1 MGGNTYYGIVHIKM
15 RIIDYYNIIAMLIYL
30 GIVVLFYIKKPTFLQ
45 HPTKQNIP
53 FRWEQIFFFLFMV
66 LGIFLRFYHLATLPE
81 GLHQDEASNSYE
93 AFAIAN
99 YGIDRNGYPYPVY
112 PITFGSGG
120 GNPLLIYTYAFI
132 LKFIEP
138 SVFSY
143 RCIFAIY
150 GSLTLILFFFFLK
163 KIHGNKA
170 ALIGL
175 GALAVM
181 PWHVVLSRWGLDS
194 NYIPFWCILIMLIFL
209 YANHTK
215 KTYLYVITAILCAI
229 ILYCYGSAT
238 FVMPFFVL
246 FACGYSLWTNRM
258 TWKQLIYSG
267 IGFLIFA
274 MPIAIFYFINVFDL
288 PAIVTPYF
296 SFAKFTG
303 NHTNSTFLALDRTL
317 PKALLENIVHL
328 LKMLTIGTQ
337 DELWNYVPGYFTLY
351 HFTFPITFLGIFVGF
366 KETICDLKNKKY
378 NNHSLMCCMLLGASI
393 IALFMSQNINRIIF
407 IFLPLIYFM
416 VVGAI
421 SIGKYSKQLLAC
433 VIILFA
439 LGSVSFVKDY
449 FKEYG
454 TMSNFLF
461 MKGYGDAICY
471 AESIR
476 DEDDLI
482 ISTYENLASPFLTAL
497 LYSRT
502 SPHDYLETAV
512 YQGEGAEFTIATSFT
527 HYIFGLPE
535 DIEDEKYK
543 DHVIIISNL
552 EKERFEPLGYEM
564 TEFGNFTVLEYN

>member
-1 MGGNTYYGIVHIKM
+1 MGIVF
-15 RIIDYYNIIAMLIYL
+15 
-30 GIVVLFYIKKPTFLQ
+30 LFLIKKPIFFASS
-45 HPTKQNIP
+45 TKQNISP
-53 FRWEQIFFFLFMV
+53 KWEKIFFFLLLV
-66 LGIFLRFYHLATLPE
+66 IGIFLRFYRLASLPE
-81 GLHQDEASNSYE
+81 GFHQDEASNSYE
-93 AFAIAN
+93 AFAISH
-99 YGIDRNGYPYPVY
+99 YGIDRNGYPYPIY

-120 GNPLLIYTYAFI
+120 GNPLLIYTYALI

-138 SVFSY
+138 SILSY
-143 RCIFAIY
+143 RCIFATY
-150 GSLTLILFFFFLK
+150 GTLTLVLFYFFLR
-163 KIHGNKA
+163 KIHGNKT
-170 ALIGL
+170 ALLGM

-194 NYIPFWCILIMLIFL
+194 NYIPFWVILIILLFL
-209 YANHTK
+209 QANHTQ
-215 KTYLYVITAILCAI
+215 KTHLYVITAILCAV

-246 FACGYSLWTNRM
+246 FACAYSLWTKRM

-267 IGFLIFA
+267 ISFLLFA

-303 NHTNSTFLALDRTL
+303 NHTNSTFLALDATL
-317 PKALLENIVHL
+317 PKALVENIFHL
-328 LKMLTIGTQ
+328 FQMLTIGCQ

-351 HFTFPITFLGIFVGF
+351 HFTFPVTFLGIYIAF
-366 KETICDLKNKKY
+366 KEVISDLKTKKY
-378 NNHSLMCCMLLGASI
+378 NNHALMCCMLLGATI
-393 IALFMSQNINRIIF
+393 IALMMSQNINRIIF

-416 VVGAI
+416 IIGAT

-433 VIILFA
+433 IIILFG
-439 LGSVSFVKDY
+439 LGSISFVKDY
-449 FKEYG
+449 FTEYG
-454 TMSNFLF
+454 TMSNYLF
-461 MKGYGDAICY
+461 MKGYGDAITY

-512 YQGEGAEFTIATSFT
+512 YQGEGSEFTIATSFT
-527 HYIFGLPE
+527 HYVFGLPE

-543 DHVIIISNL
+543 EHIIIISNM

-564 TEFGNFTVLEYN
+564 TEFGNFTVLEHK

>member
-1 MGGNTYYGIVHIKM
+1 M
-15 RIIDYYNIIAMLIYL
+15 RIIDYYNIIATILYL
-30 GIVVLFYIKKPTFLQ
+30 GIVFLFLIKKPSFLYS
-45 HPTKQNIP
+45 PYKKNIS
-53 FRWEQIFFFLFMV
+53 RNWEKLFFFLI
-66 LGIFLRFYHLATLPE
+66 LITGTFLRFYRLASLPE

-93 AFAIAN
+93 AFALSH

-120 GNPLLIYTYAFI
+120 GNPLLIYTYALM

-138 SVFSY
+138 SVLSY
-143 RCIFAIY
+143 RCIFATY
-150 GSLTLILFFFFLK
+150 GTFTLVLFYLFLR
-163 KIHGNKA
+163 KIHDNRT
-170 ALIGL
+170 ALLGM

-194 NYIPFWCILIMLIFL
+194 NYIPFWVILIILLFL
-209 YANHTK
+209 QANHTK
-215 KTYLYVITAILCAI
+215 KTYLYVITAILCAV

-288 PAIVTPYF
+288 PAIITPYF

-303 NHTNSTFLALDRTL
+303 NHTNSTFLALDATL
-317 PKALLENIVHL
+317 PKALVENIFHL
-328 LKMLTIGTQ
+328 LQMLTIGCQ
-337 DELWNYVPGYFTLY
+337 DELWNYVPGYFTLF
-351 HFTFPITFLGIFVGF
+351 HFTFPITFLGIYVAF
-366 KETICDLKNKKY
+366 KEVISDLKIKKY
-378 NNHSLMCCMLLGASI
+378 NNHALMCCMLLGATI
-393 IALFMSQNINRIIF
+393 IALMMSQNINRIIF

-416 VVGAI
+416 IVGAT

-433 VIILFA
+433 VIILFS

-449 FKEYG
+449 FTEYG
-454 TMSNFLF
+454 PMSNYLF
-461 MKGYGDAICY
+461 MKGYGDAITY

-497 LYSRT
+497 LYSKT
-502 SPHDYLETAV
+502 SPYDYLETAV
-512 YQGEGAEFTIATSFT
+512 YKGLDDEFKIASSFT
-527 HYIFGLPE
+527 YYRFGLPD
-535 DIEDEKYK
+535 DIEGEKYK
-543 DHVIIISNL
+543 EHIIIISNM
-552 EKERFEPLGYEM
+552 ERERFEFLGYKM

>member
-1 MGGNTYYGIVHIKM
+1 M
-15 RIIDYYNIIAMLIYL
+15 RIIDYYNIVAMIIYL
-30 GIVVLFYIKKPTFLQ
+30 GIVALFLIKKPAFLQ
-45 HPTKQNIP
+45 TPTKQNIP
-53 FRWEQIFFFLFMV
+53 QKWEKVFFFLILI
-66 LGIFLRFYHLATLPE
+66 LGIFLRFYRLATLPE
-81 GLHQDEASNSYE
+81 GFHQDEASNSYE

-99 YGIDRNGYPYPVY
+99 YGIDRNGYPYPIY

-120 GNPLLIYTYAFI
+120 GNPLLIYTYALI
-132 LKFIEP
+132 CKFIEP

-143 RCIFAIY
+143 RCIFATY
-150 GSLTLILFFFFLK
+150 GTLTLILFYFFLK

-170 ALIGL
+170 AILGM

-194 NYIPFWCILIMLIFL
+194 NYIPFWCILILFL
-209 YANHTK
+209 FLCANHTQ
-215 KTYLYVITAILCAI
+215 KTHLYVITAILCAV

-246 FACGYSLWTNRM
+246 FACGYSLWTKRM
-258 TWKQLIYSG
+258 TIKQLIYSG

-274 MPIAIFYFINVFDL
+274 FPIAIFYFINVFDL

-303 NHTNSTFLALDRTL
+303 NHTNSTFLALDSTF
-317 PKALLENIVHL
+317 PKAFLENIFHL
-328 LKMLTIGTQ
+328 LQMLTVGCQ

-351 HFTFPITFLGIFVGF
+351 HFTFPVTFLGIYVSF
-366 KETICDLKNKKY
+366 KEVISDLKEKKY
-378 NNHSLMCCMLLGASI
+378 NNHALMCCMFLGATI
-393 IALFMSQNINRIIF
+393 IALMMSQNINRIIF

-416 VVGAI
+416 IVGAI
-421 SIGKYSKQLLAC
+421 SIGKYSRYLFAC
-433 VIILFA
+433 VIVLFG
-439 LGSVSFVKDY
+439 LGSFSFVKDY
-449 FKEYG
+449 FTEYG
-454 TMSNFLF
+454 TMSNYLF
-461 MKGYGDAICY
+461 MKGYGDAIVY

-502 SPHDYLETAV
+502 SPYDYLETAV

-535 DIEDEKYK
+535 DIEDEKYR
-543 DHVIIISNL
+543 DDIIIISNM
-552 EKERFEPLGYEM
+552 EKERFENLGYKM
-564 TEFGNFTVLEYN
+564 TEFGNFTVLE